1 MNSINKP
8 VISIITVVYN
18 AKNTIN
24 ETIKSVISQNYK
36 DIEYIIIDGGST
48 DGTVDIIKKYDN
60 RIKYWISESDH
71 GIYDAMNKGIKVA
84 NGDFIYFLGAD
95 DLLFNPNVI
104 ANAVRFFKKKND
116 IYYGNVKFT
125 SRYKLYDGKFNSI
138 KIVTRNISHQSI
150 FYPASVFESYSFNQ
164 DYKVFADY
172 ALNLVLFN
180 SRIFTFRYIPLTIA
194 IFSDTG
200 LSGLNSSSDL
210 KFQQDFL
217 TLIKANFSIWIYYYR
232 IMRSYLSAFIKY
244 N

>member
-1 MNSINKP
+1 MSLLETSTIT
-8 VISIITVVYN
+8 IITVVFN
-18 AKNTIN
+18 AASTIHSCIESVVNQTYKNIQF
-24 ETIKSVISQNYK
+24 V
-36 DIEYIIIDGGST
+36 IIDGGST
-48 DGTVDIIKKYDN
+48 DGTLDIIKRNIHKIDYF
-60 RIKYWISESDH
+60 ISEPDR

-104 ANAVRFFKKKND
+104 ANVVRFFKKKND

-150 FYPASVFESYSFNQ
+150 FYPASVFESYSYNQ
-164 DYKVFADY
+164 DYKLFADY
-172 ALNLVLFN
+172 ALNLVLYN

-210 KFQQDFL
+210 KFQKDFL